1 MERLIALAAGKADDA
16 EINWRRLG
24 GAVVRISDDAARVY
38 ICLALE
44 AARPVYEDGRALL
57 EPDEVIIADQHR
69 DECNRLLQEVCPS
82 KVEWL
87 DLVYLATDSEAFGA
101 AFIEVH
107 AEQTGLADPATSLS
121 ETQPDGASPPP
132 MIAAASLLAALG
144 REEE

>member
-1 MERLIALAAGKADDA
+1 M
-16 EINWRRLG
+16 
-24 GAVVRISDDAARVY
+24 
-38 ICLALE
+38 
-44 AARPVYEDGRALL
+44 
-57 EPDEVIIADQHR
+57 
-69 DECNRLLQEVCPS
+69 
-82 KVEWL
+82 EWL

-132 MIAAASLLAALG
+132 MIAAAWLLAALG